1 MYKFFISI
9 LIVLNS
15 LLLAKYED
23 STPERTTHQDLEILQ
38 DFKKLMYNKTKINSN
53 ECNQE
58 EIIEFIYINKIE
70 EFDYNKLLIKI
81 NGQINNNENLSDEDG
96 TYRDRDRASI
106 QLAATYP
113 IFDKK
118 TDNEINK
125 KKLSY
130 KNTLIEEVEKYCN
143 SKNKIQIIN
152 HEIDLLNLKQIRA
165 KTREDTGQIYLD
177 DRIILIEEIIKKKN
191 ELSTTTIE
199 FQSMKLK
206 LINKVKESSITHLK
220 ELL

>member
-38 DFKKLMYNKTKINSN
+38 DFKKLMYNKTKFNHK

-206 LINKVKESSITHLK
+206 LINKVKESSIIHLK